1 MSEPVTSTEDRPAPT
16 REVGLRRLRGL
27 CIAVVLTC
35 LGALPFEL
43 GMLTPPHPAAVP
55 LASVLFARPTA
66 TSTPRPT
73 ATSTPPATAT
83 APLPTPAAPTTMVI
97 HNYPR
102 TAVVGHA
109 ERFSVLLPGQTH
121 TQLIYILQ
129 YPDGHEERTP
139 VRTDDRGYSSHT
151 FRVRPYPARRF
162 RETAAVGV
170 EDANGQVLAFTRFAI
185 QQR

>member
-1 MSEPVTSTEDRPAPT
+1 MSEPVTSTEDRRAPT

-27 CIAVVLTC
+27 CIAVALTC

-43 GMLTPPHPAAVP
+43 GMLTLPHPVAVP
-55 LASVLFARPTA
+55 LASVLFARP
-66 TSTPRPT
+66 
-73 ATSTPPATAT
+73 TAT

-109 ERFSVLLPGQTH
+109 ERFSVLLPGQPH
-121 TQLIYILQ
+121 TQLMYILQ
-129 YPDGHEERTP
+129 YPDGREERTP

-170 EDANGQVLAFTRFAI
+170 EDTYGQVLAFTRFAI
-185 QQR
+185 QQH

>member
-1 MSEPVTSTEDRPAPT
+1 MSDPVTSTEDRPAPT

-27 CIAVVLTC
+27 CIAVALTC

-43 GMLTPPHPAAVP
+43 GLLTPPHPAAVP

-66 TSTPRPT
+66 TSTP
-73 ATSTPPATAT
+73 
-83 APLPTPAAPTTMVI
+83 PTPAAPATMVI

-121 TQLIYILQ
+121 TQLMYILQ

-151 FRVRPYPARRF
+151 FRVRPYPARRV

-170 EDANGQVLAFTRFAI
+170 EDAYGQVLAFTRFAI

>member
-27 CIAVVLTC
+27 CIAVALTC
-35 LGALPFEL
+35 LSALPFEL
-43 GMLTPPHPAAVP
+43 GMLTPPNPAAVP

-66 TSTPRPT
+66 TSTPR
-73 ATSTPPATAT
+73 ATAT
-83 APLPTPAAPTTMVI
+83 APLPTPTAPATMVI

-109 ERFSVLLPGQTH
+109 ERFSVLLPRQPY

-129 YPDGHEERTP
+129 YPDGHEERTL
-139 VRTDDRGYSSHT
+139 VRTDGRGYSSHT
-151 FRVRPYPARRF
+151 FRVRPYRTRHF

-170 EDANGQVLAFTRFAI
+170 EDADGQVLAFTRFAI

>member
-1 MSEPVTSTEDRPAPT
+1 MSEPVRPTEGQSAPA

-27 CIAVVLTC
+27 CVAVAIAC

-43 GMLTPPHPAAVP
+43 GLLTSPNPAAVP
-55 LASVLFARPTA
+55 LAGVFLGRPRA
-66 TSTPRPT
+66 TSTPRPI
-73 ATSTPPATAT
+73 ARSTAT
-83 APLPTPAAPTTMVI
+83 APAPTPAGPATLVI

-102 TAVVGHA
+102 TAVIGHD
-109 ERFSVLLPGQTH
+109 ERFSVLLPGQPN

-139 VRTDDRGYSSHT
+139 VRTDGRGYSSHT
-151 FRVRPYPARRF
+151 FRLLRYQTQRF

>member
-1 MSEPVTSTEDRPAPT
+1 MSEPVTSTEAGPAPT

-27 CIAVVLTC
+27 CIVVALTC

-66 TSTPRPT
+66 TSTPWPT
-73 ATSTPPATAT
+73 ATV
-83 APLPTPAAPTTMVI
+83 PLPTPAAPATMVI

-121 TQLIYILQ
+121 TQLMYILQ

-170 EDANGQVLAFTRFAI
+170 EDAYGQVLAFTRFAI

>member
-1 MSEPVTSTEDRPAPT
+1 MSEPVMPTVMPTEGRPTPV
-16 REVGLRRLRGL
+16 REVGLRRLRRL
-27 CIAVVLTC
+27 CIAVALAC

-43 GMLTPPHPAAVP
+43 GMLTPPNPAAAP
-55 LASVLFARPTA
+55 LASVFFGRPTA

-73 ATSTPPATAT
+73 AMAPTPTLTVPATV
-83 APLPTPAAPTTMVI
+83 VI

-102 TAVVGHA
+102 TAVVGHD
-109 ERFSVLLPGQTH
+109 EHFSVLLPGQQH

-139 VRTDDRGYSSHT
+139 VRTDDHGSSSHT
-151 FRVRPYPARRF
+151 FRVKSYQPRDF

-170 EDANGQVLAFTRFAI
+170 EDANGRVLAFTRFAI

>member
-27 CIAVVLTC
+27 CIAVALTC

-66 TSTPRPT
+66 TLTPRVT
-73 ATSTPPATAT
+73 AA

-109 ERFSVLLPGQTH
+109 ERFSVLLPGQPH
-121 TQLIYILQ
+121 TQLTYILQ

-170 EDANGQVLAFTRFAI
+170 EDAYGQVLAFTRFAI